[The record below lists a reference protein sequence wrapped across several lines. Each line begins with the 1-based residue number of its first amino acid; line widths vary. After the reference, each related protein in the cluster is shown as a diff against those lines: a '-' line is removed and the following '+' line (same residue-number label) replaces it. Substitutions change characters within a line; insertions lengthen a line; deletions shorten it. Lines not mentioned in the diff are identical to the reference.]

1 MCFVLKLH
9 CLQDLY
15 IIYTL
20 YFDFCVY
27 SMEKNKCGRR
37 LKHINLSGCVNITDV
52 TLQRISLALGSL
64 TESKNTP
71 QNKDLDNTA
80 SLPITEA
87 RRCCQQGMCR
97 SQQERRIGG
106 LDFDSVDQTLRNA
119 CDVVEQEMKMACRLM
134 EILEGERVIS
144 PFSEFS
150 FLPSLMRDQPRTVDF
165 KKWTKK
171 TSGPCDQNKTS
182 KSVDSRTLNSST
194 RGNQDLFPFHCVT
207 SNRYNSSGST
217 HLRTNLSSERS
228 PRQRTVPSLERVS
241 GGDPHRT
248 SSFGGR
254 GLVVH
259 EVCDNSDNDTPQRA
273 LTFLSLSG
281 CSLVTDEGLRYWR
294 DIIFNSLSHVHFTG
308 NH

>member
-15 IIYTL
+15 IYTL

-97 SQQERRIGG
+97 SQQERRISG

-134 EILEGERVIS
+134 EILEGERVFS
-144 PFSEFS
+144 PFLELS